1 MSQSDYSAAA
11 FTKRPG
17 ALAALINSG
26 TEGTRLWRPDEL
38 AAIFR
43 HQLSAPVFVDLGQLP
58 KGEAARLKC
67 VSDAQGLLLKSFS
80 ELFHHPAPPVELL
93 ELTKDFAKANMD
105 HPESALPNEV
115 ASALY
120 FTSIAA
126 AYVRLG
132 ARISKLRDND
142 LRRGW
147 LWTRDQGWIDEKT
160 KALLNEALS
169 KGPLSSS
176 GSEAAV

>member
-1 MSQSDYSAAA
+1 MPESEYSAAA

-17 ALAALINSG
+17 ALAALINSSS
-26 TEGTRLWRPDEL
+26 ESTRLWGPDEL
-38 AAIFR
+38 AAVFR
-43 HQLSAPVFVDLGQLP
+43 HQLLAPVFVDLGQMP
-58 KGEAARLKC
+58 KRAALKLKHL
-67 VSDAQGLLLKSFS
+67 SDAQGLLLKSFS

-105 HPESALPNEV
+105 HPESALPGEV
-115 ASALY
+115 ATALY
-120 FTSIAA
+120 YISIAV

-132 ARISKLRDND
+132 ARISKLRDDD

-160 KALLNEALS
+160 KALLVEALS
-169 KGPLSSS
+169 KGPPSK
-176 GSEAAV
+176 GGAGAGV